1 MTIKSE
7 SMSLEIDGGEIVN
20 DINIEVFPGKVLALI
35 GPNGAGKSTIL
46 KILSGDIK
54 PTSGVVKYN
63 DINISNIPFVDRAH
77 IRGVMSQSQTIV
89 FDFSVLEIIEMGWLH
104 SDHDYYTSFYPDV
117 LKQIIEDCELQ
128 HLVDRKF
135 NTLSGGEQ
143 KRVHFARVLLQLWI
157 PEGDIH
163 PRFMLL
169 DEPLA
174 NLDIYHELKMLEI
187 IRKRLSKN
195 IGVLLILHDL
205 NTASKFADNIVLM
218 KNGTIVKNGSTI
230 EVLTESILS
239 ETYETKIKVNDT
251 SPKITYL

>member
-1 MTIKSE
+1 
-7 SMSLEIDGGEIVN
+7 MSLEIDGGEIVN

-104 SDHDYYTSFYPDV
+104 SDHNYYTSFYPDV

-187 IRKRLSKN
+187 IKRHLSKN

>member
-89 FDFSVLEIIEMGWLH
+89 FDFSVLEIVEMGWLH
-104 SDHDYYTSFYPDV
+104 SDHNYYTSFYPDV

-187 IRKRLSKN
+187 IKRHLSKN

>member
-46 KILSGDIK
+46 KLLSGDVK

-77 IRGVMSQSQTIV
+77 IRGVMSQSQTIA

-128 HLVDRKF
+128 HLADRKF

-187 IRKRLSKN
+187 IKKHLSKN

>member
-1 MTIKSE
+1 
-7 SMSLEIDGGEIVN
+7 MSLEIDGGEIVN

-46 KILSGDIK
+46 KLLSGDVK

-63 DINISNIPFVDRAH
+63 DINISNISFVDRAH
-77 IRGVMSQSQTIV
+77 IRGVMSQSQTIA

-128 HLVDRKF
+128 HLADRKF

-157 PEGDIH
+157 PEGDTH

-187 IRKRLSKN
+187 IQKHLSKN

>member
-77 IRGVMSQSQTIV
+77 IRGVMSQSQTIA

-104 SDHDYYTSFYPDV
+104 SDHDYYTAFYPDV

-128 HLVDRKF
+128 HLADRKF

-187 IRKRLSKN
+187 IKRHLSKN

>member
-1 MTIKSE
+1 
-7 SMSLEIDGGEIVN
+7 MSLEIDGGEIVN
-20 DINIEVFPGKVLALI
+20 NINIEVFPGKVLALI

-46 KILSGDIK
+46 KLLSGDVK

-77 IRGVMSQSQTIV
+77 IRGVMSQSQTIA

-157 PEGDIH
+157 PAGDIH

-187 IRKRLSKN
+187 IKKYLSKN

>member
-1 MTIKSE
+1 
-7 SMSLEIDGGEIVN
+7 MSLEIDGGEIVN

-128 HLVDRKF
+128 YLVDRKF

-187 IRKRLSKN
+187 IKRHLSKN

>member
-46 KILSGDIK
+46 KLLSGDVK

-128 HLVDRKF
+128 HLADRKF

-187 IRKRLSKN
+187 IKRHLSKN

>member
-1 MTIKSE
+1 
-7 SMSLEIDGGEIVN
+7 MSLEIDGGEIVN
-20 DINIEVFPGKVLALI
+20 DINIEVFPGKILALI

-46 KILSGDIK
+46 KLLSGDVK

-77 IRGVMSQSQTIV
+77 IRGVMSQSQTIA

-187 IRKRLSKN
+187 IKRHLSKN

>member
-104 SDHDYYTSFYPDV
+104 SDHDYYTAFYPDV

-187 IRKRLSKN
+187 IKRHLSKN

>member
-1 MTIKSE
+1 
-7 SMSLEIDGGEIVN
+7 MSLEIDGGEIVN

-77 IRGVMSQSQTIV
+77 IRGVMSQSQTIA

-104 SDHDYYTSFYPDV
+104 SDHDYYTSLYPDV

-128 HLVDRKF
+128 HPVDRKF

-187 IRKRLSKN
+187 IKRHLSKN

>member
-63 DINISNIPFVDRAH
+63 DINISKIPFVDRAH
-77 IRGVMSQSQTIV
+77 IRGEMSQSQTIA

-128 HLVDRKF
+128 HLADRKF

-187 IRKRLSKN
+187 IKKYLSKN

-218 KNGTIVKNGSTI
+218 KNGTIVKNGSTV

>member
-54 PTSGVVKYN
+54 PTSGVIKYN

-174 NLDIYHELKMLEI
+174 NLDIYHELKILEI
-187 IRKRLSKN
+187 IKKHLSKN

-218 KNGTIVKNGSTI
+218 KNGTMVKNGSTI

>member
-54 PTSGVVKYN
+54 PTNGVVKYN

-128 HLVDRKF
+128 HLADRKF

-187 IRKRLSKN
+187 IKRHLSKN

>member
-77 IRGVMSQSQTIV
+77 IRGVMSQSQTIA

-117 LKQIIEDCELQ
+117 LKQIIEDCELR
-128 HLVDRKF
+128 HLADRKF

-187 IRKRLSKN
+187 IKKRLSKN

>member
-54 PTSGVVKYN
+54 PTSGVVIYN

-187 IRKRLSKN
+187 IKRHLSKN

>member
-1 MTIKSE
+1 
-7 SMSLEIDGGEIVN
+7 MSLEIDGGEIIN

-77 IRGVMSQSQTIV
+77 IRGVMSQSQTIA

-117 LKQIIEDCELQ
+117 IKQIIEDCELQ

-157 PEGDIH
+157 PAGDIH

-187 IRKRLSKN
+187 IKKHLSKN

-218 KNGTIVKNGSTI
+218 KNGTIVKNGSTV
-230 EVLTESILS
+230 EVLTLS
-239 ETYETKIKVNDT
+239 LIHISEPTRPY
-251 SPKITYL
+251 

>member
-46 KILSGDIK
+46 KLLSGDVK

-187 IRKRLSKN
+187 IKRHLSKN

>member
-7 SMSLEIDGGEIVN
+7 SMSLEIDGGEIIN

-77 IRGVMSQSQTIV
+77 IRGVMSQSQTIA

-128 HLVDRKF
+128 HLADKKF

-157 PEGDIH
+157 PAGDIH

-187 IRKRLSKN
+187 IKKYLSKN

-218 KNGTIVKNGSTI
+218 KNGTIVKNGSTV

>member
-1 MTIKSE
+1 
-7 SMSLEIDGGEIVN
+7 MSLEIDGGEIVN

-46 KILSGDIK
+46 KLLSGDVK

-77 IRGVMSQSQTIV
+77 IRGVMSQSQTIA

-128 HLVDRKF
+128 HLADRKF

-187 IRKRLSKN
+187 IKKYLSKN

>member
-128 HLVDRKF
+128 HLADRKF

>member
-46 KILSGDIK
+46 KLLSGDVK

-63 DINISNIPFVDRAH
+63 DIDISNIPFVDRAH
-77 IRGVMSQSQTIV
+77 IRGVMSQSQTIA

-128 HLVDRKF
+128 HLADRKF

-157 PEGDIH
+157 PKGDIH

-187 IRKRLSKN
+187 IKKRLSKN

>member
-77 IRGVMSQSQTIV
+77 IRGVISQSQTIA

-128 HLVDRKF
+128 HLADRKF

-187 IRKRLSKN
+187 IKKRLSKN

>member
-1 MTIKSE
+1 
-7 SMSLEIDGGEIVN
+7 MSLEIDGGEIVN

-46 KILSGDIK
+46 KLLSGDVK

-77 IRGVMSQSQTIV
+77 IRGVMSQSQTIA

-128 HLVDRKF
+128 HLADRKF

-187 IRKRLSKN
+187 IKKYLSKN

-218 KNGTIVKNGSTI
+218 KNGTIVKNGSTV

>member
-1 MTIKSE
+1 
-7 SMSLEIDGGEIVN
+7 MSLEIDGGEIVN

-128 HLVDRKF
+128 HLADRKF

-187 IRKRLSKN
+187 IKRHLSKN

>member
-20 DINIEVFPGKVLALI
+20 NINIEVFPGKVLALI

-46 KILSGDIK
+46 KLLSGDVK

-77 IRGVMSQSQTIV
+77 IRGVMSQSQTIA

-128 HLVDRKF
+128 HLADRKF

-187 IRKRLSKN
+187 IKKRLSKN

>member
-77 IRGVMSQSQTIV
+77 IRGVMSQSQTIA
-89 FDFSVLEIIEMGWLH
+89 FDFSVLEIIEIGWLH

-128 HLVDRKF
+128 HLADRKF

-187 IRKRLSKN
+187 IKKRLSKN

-218 KNGTIVKNGSTI
+218 KNGTMVKNGSTI
-230 EVLTESILS
+230 
-239 ETYETKIKVNDT
+239 
-251 SPKITYL
+251 

>member
-1 MTIKSE
+1 
-7 SMSLEIDGGEIVN
+7 MSLEIDGGEIIN

-77 IRGVMSQSQTIV
+77 IRGVMSQSQTIA

-143 KRVHFARVLLQLWI
+143 KRVNFARVLLQLWI
-157 PEGDIH
+157 PAGDIH
-163 PRFMLL
+163 PRF
-169 DEPLA
+169 
-174 NLDIYHELKMLEI
+174 I
-187 IRKRLSKN
+187 
-195 IGVLLILHDL
+195 
-205 NTASKFADNIVLM
+205 F
-218 KNGTIVKNGSTI
+218 
-230 EVLTESILS
+230 
-239 ETYETKIKVNDT
+239 
-251 SPKITYL
+251 

>member
-46 KILSGDIK
+46 RLLSGDVK

-77 IRGVMSQSQTIV
+77 IRGVMSQSQTIA

-104 SDHDYYTSFYPDV
+104 SDHNYYTSFYPDV

-128 HLVDRKF
+128 HLADRKF

-187 IRKRLSKN
+187 IKKRLPKN

>member
-1 MTIKSE
+1 
-7 SMSLEIDGGEIVN
+7 MSLEIDGGEIVN

-104 SDHDYYTSFYPDV
+104 SDHDYYTSFYADV

-187 IRKRLSKN
+187 IKKYLSKN

-218 KNGTIVKNGSTI
+218 KNGTMVKNGSTI
-230 EVLTESILS
+230 
-239 ETYETKIKVNDT
+239 
-251 SPKITYL
+251 

>member
-1 MTIKSE
+1 MPIKSE
-7 SMSLEIDGGEIVN
+7 SMSLKIDGVKIVN
-20 DINIEVFPGKVLALI
+20 DINIEVFPGKLLALI

-54 PTSGVVKYN
+54 PTNGVIKYN
-63 DINISNIPFVDRAH
+63 DINISKISFVERAH
-77 IRGVMSQSQTIV
+77 IRGVMSQSQTIA

-104 SDHDYYTSFYPDV
+104 NDHDYYTSFYPDV

-128 HLVDRKF
+128 NLVERKF
-135 NTLSGGEQ
+135 NTLSSGEQ

-187 IRKRLSKN
+187 IKKHLSKN

>member
-1 MTIKSE
+1 
-7 SMSLEIDGGEIVN
+7 
-20 DINIEVFPGKVLALI
+20 
-35 GPNGAGKSTIL
+35 
-46 KILSGDIK
+46 
-54 PTSGVVKYN
+54 
-63 DINISNIPFVDRAH
+63 
-77 IRGVMSQSQTIV
+77 MSQSQTIA

-104 SDHDYYTSFYPDV
+104 SDHDYYTSLYPDV

-157 PEGDIH
+157 PESDIH

-187 IRKRLSKN
+187 IKKHLSKN
-195 IGVLLILHDL
+195 IGVLLIVHDL

-218 KNGTIVKNGSTI
+218 KNGTMVKNGSTI

>member
-54 PTSGVVKYN
+54 STSGVVKYN

-104 SDHDYYTSFYPDV
+104 SDHNYYTSFYPDV

-187 IRKRLSKN
+187 IKRHLSKN

-218 KNGTIVKNGSTI
+218 KNGTIVKNGSTV

>member
-1 MTIKSE
+1 
-7 SMSLEIDGGEIVN
+7 MSLEIDGGEIVN
-20 DINIEVFPGKVLALI
+20 NINIEVFPGKVLALI

-77 IRGVMSQSQTIV
+77 IRGVMSQSQTIA

-143 KRVHFARVLLQLWI
+143 KRVNFARVLLQLWI
-157 PEGDIH
+157 PAGDIH

-174 NLDIYHELKMLEI
+174 NLDIYQELKMLEI
-187 IRKRLSKN
+187 IKKHLSKN

>member
-1 MTIKSE
+1 
-7 SMSLEIDGGEIVN
+7 MSLEIDGGEIVN

-46 KILSGDIK
+46 KLLSGDVK

-77 IRGVMSQSQTIV
+77 IRGVMSQSQTIA

-187 IRKRLSKN
+187 IKRHLSKN

>member
-187 IRKRLSKN
+187 IKKRLSKN
-195 IGVLLILHDL
+195 IGVLLIVHDL